1 MLDHARQ
8 FITRVLPPP
17 EEGHSY
23 INIHWAQ
30 PGNDGRK
37 FWDGRACATVDDAVK
52 TLNWALKTDGSK
64 DIYVCMSTQSRMEEK
79 TSKRGYTYR
88 RALRSSN
95 DVVEL
100 KSLFIDVDVKE
111 GAYEDTRQGL
121 FALKQFV
128 TSLGIPAP
136 SAVVASGSGG
146 FHAHWALDKAL
157 PRDDWQVLADALAKA
172 TQDLGLKCD
181 TQCTVDSARI
191 LRVPDTFNHKTGEP
205 RPVRLLSM
213 GGEVSYDEMRQALEP
228 YVGSLPKRT
237 AEKIEANDELG
248 AGLEA
253 KAFPIIIDEVAKH
266 CGFVSRS
273 LGTGGRDNNNPL
285 WFMTASI
292 ASFVEDGRDAL
303 HKMSDKHKDYEAK
316 ATDELYDRVV
326 AKQGAKDIG
335 WPKCSKIAGYG
346 CPECASCP
354 LLKQNK
360 SPLNFA
366 QVTATQVDHT
376 LPDRFIRNPD
386 GTIAV
391 RAVNDDG
398 TPLTIRL
405 THYPIM
411 SGWLSP
417 SPWVLHFSTILTD
430 RKSTLFE
437 LPAEVIGA
445 KDGLAKYLCAKGFFV
460 GEKESKYLKEF
471 FMAWIQKL
479 QQTKDAVIAALPFG
493 WSINNGKIDGFA
505 YGGRVWGPREDRPA
519 ASPGGALHYQY
530 TPKGDAQVWHELAH
544 VVYSQ
549 DRPALNAILATAFAG
564 PLVQMTGHPG
574 LLLNAYSTE
583 SGIGKTTAMKCA
595 QAVWG
600 HPVLAMAALNDTAN
614 SVLGKMGQVK
624 ALPFFWDELKSEE
637 QVKNFCN
644 IVFNLTG
651 GREKSRMNTDT
662 SLRDSGTW
670 HTIMV
675 SASNESLI
683 DPMSLKY
690 RSTTAGLMRMFEYA
704 VPPPPERA
712 KDTSHV
718 QRLIGKLEENFGHAG
733 LAYAKFLGANHE
745 RVENQLKQ
753 IESDLNHELDIQ
765 QEERLW
771 GATIAVLL
779 AGATFANEI
788 GLTRIN
794 VDDLKVFLTAALSGM
809 RAEVKKT
816 PTDMNDE
823 MALSTILA
831 DFINST
837 RQDTLETN
845 RTWVA
850 RGKPPKGAIQVLN
863 DTTKIRRL
871 GVQVSKEDRIM
882 RISSSYFSEWMA
894 KHGHSRKVFLDRM
907 EKEYGFQIKAGKLGG
922 GTELTAA
929 IEHLIVIDMNHPK
942 LANLIE

>member
-8 FITRVLPPP
+8 FIAKVLPPP
-17 EEGHSY
+17 EEGNY

-30 PGNDGRK
+30 PGQNGRK
-37 FWDGRACATVDDAVK
+37 FWDGRACATIDDAVK
-52 TLNWALKTDGSK
+52 TLNWALKTSDSK
-64 DIYVCMSTQSRMEEK
+64 DIYVCMSTQARMEEK
-79 TSKRGYTYR
+79 TSARGYAYKK
-88 RALRSSN
+88 ALRSAN
-95 DVVEL
+95 DVVSL

-111 GAYEDTRQGL
+111 GAYEDTRAAL
-121 FALKQFV
+121 IALKEFI
-128 TSLGIPAP
+128 TSLGIPSP
-136 SAVVASGSGG
+136 TAVVASGSGG
-146 FHAHWALDKAL
+146 FHAHWALDTPL
-157 PRDDWQVLADALAKA
+157 PRDEWQVLANALARA
-172 TQDLGLKCD
+172 TQELGLKCD

-191 LRVPDTFNHKTGEP
+191 LRVPDTFNHKGEEP
-205 RPVRLLSM
+205 RPVRLMSM
-213 GGEVSYDEMRQALEP
+213 GGEVSHDQMAAALQP
-228 YVGSLPKRT
+228 YIDMLPKRT
-237 AEKIEANDELG
+237 TEKIEANDELG
-248 AGLEA
+248 AGLEPS
-253 KAFPIIIDEVAKH
+253 KSFPIIIDEVAKH

-273 LGTGGRDNNNPL
+273 LGTGGKDNNNPL
-285 WFMTASI
+285 WFLTASI

-303 HKMSDKHKDYEAK
+303 HKMSDKHPGYDAK
-316 ATDELYDRVV
+316 ATDELYDRTV
-326 AKQGAKDIG
+326 AKQKEKNYG
-335 WPKCSKIAGYG
+335 WPQCSKIAGYG
-346 CPECASCP
+346 CVECQSCP

-376 LPDRFIRNPD
+376 LPERFIRNPD

-391 RAVNDDG
+391 RGVNDDG
-398 TPLTIRL
+398 TPLTIQL
-405 THYPIM
+405 AHYP
-411 SGWLSP
+411 STSVWLSP
-417 SPWVLHFSTILTD
+417 HPWTLHFSTILTEH
-430 RKSTLFE
+430 KTTTFE

-479 QQTKDAVIAALPFG
+479 QQTKDAVISALPFG
-493 WSINNGKIDGFA
+493 WSIANGKIDGFA
-505 YGGRVWGPREDRPA
+505 YGGRVWGAREDRPA

-530 TPKGDAQVWHELAH
+530 TPKGDPQVWHELANI
-544 VVYSQ
+544 VYSQ
-549 DRPALNAILATAFAG
+549 DRPGLNAILATAFAG

-600 HPVLAMAALNDTAN
+600 HPVLAMAALNDTSN

-637 QVKNFCN
+637 QVRNFCN

-683 DPMSLKY
+683 DPMALKY

-704 VPPPPERA
+704 VPPPEVKA

-733 LAYAKFLGANHE
+733 LTYAKFLGANHE
-745 RVENQLKQ
+745 RVESELKQ
-753 IESDLNHELDIQ
+753 LESDINLELDIQ

-771 GATIAVLL
+771 GVTIAVLL

-794 VDDLKVFLTAALSGM
+794 VDQLKAFLVKALHGM
-809 RAEVKKT
+809 RAEIKKT

-850 RGKPPKGAIQVLN
+850 RGKPPKGTIQVLN
-863 DTTKIRRL
+863 DVTRIRRL
-871 GVQVSKEDRIM
+871 GVQLSKEDRIM
-882 RISSSYFSEWMA
+882 RISSTYFSEWMA
-894 KHGHSRKVFLDRM
+894 DHGHSRKVFLDRM
-907 EKEYGFQIKAGKLGG
+907 EKEFGFEVKAGKLGS
-922 GTELTAA
+922 GTDLTSAF
-929 IEHLIVIDMNHPK
+929 EHLIVIDMNHHK
-942 LANLIE
+942 LRTLIE